1 VKSDPARN
9 VPGTTEK
16 EGEMK
21 VHALQTMF
29 QFMRMLPDEALD
41 NVADAR
47 FWHEPRDYMDKVILQ
62 LAAGEREWRKECQVS

>member
-1 VKSDPARN
+1 
-9 VPGTTEK
+9 
-16 EGEMK
+16 
-21 VHALQTMF
+21 
-29 QFMRMLPDEALD
+29 MRMLPDEALD